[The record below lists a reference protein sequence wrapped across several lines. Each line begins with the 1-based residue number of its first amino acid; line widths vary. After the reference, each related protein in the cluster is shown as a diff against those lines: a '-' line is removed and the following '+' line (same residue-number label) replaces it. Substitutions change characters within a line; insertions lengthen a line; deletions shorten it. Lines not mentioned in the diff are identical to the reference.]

1 MRYAHPDRSLI
12 DCTDFLGNHSAT
24 VAKTVAQDLESGRVS
39 EEKAVFSMIAGG
51 DKIRGGCRVA
61 LKSQVEMAE
70 MMLNAHKLQEKRNK
84 PKKEK
89 RDF

>member
-1 MRYAHPDRSLI
+1 MLDDEEEEGTKFDRKYVKDAAFKQALKDSK
-12 DCTDFLGNHSAT
+12 DSTNT
-24 VAKTVAQDLESGRVS
+24 M
-39 EEKAVFSMIAGG
+39 VFTYNMLMSAGG
-51 DKIRGGCRVA
+51 DKIRAGCRSV